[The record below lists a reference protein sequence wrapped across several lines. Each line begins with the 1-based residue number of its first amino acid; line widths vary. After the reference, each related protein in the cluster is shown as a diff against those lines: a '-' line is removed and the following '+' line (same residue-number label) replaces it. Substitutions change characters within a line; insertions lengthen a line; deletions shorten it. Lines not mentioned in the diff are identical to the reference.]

1 MFGLG
6 MQELL
11 VILLVILLLFG
22 AKRIPEVMRSF
33 GKGVTEF
40 KRGIKDIE
48 TELDKTKSEE
58 NKRIEEKKEIEKNT

>member
-6 MQELL
+6 INELL

-40 KRGIKDIE
+40 KKGIKDIE
-48 TELDKTKSEE
+48 SEI
-58 NKRIEEKKEIEKNT
+58 NQVPDGTVKKEEKKEIKDKTE